1 VAKVYSKSTRSQCGK
16 RITPDWGF
24 REDFC
29 DNPALVTFDD
39 LVGSPD
45 FDWVLSFPSLIDSSF
60 KILASRLGGVEVE
73 SVIRLG
79 SEPSL
84 LI

>member
-1 VAKVYSKSTRSQCGK
+1 
-16 RITPDWGF
+16 
-24 REDFC
+24 
-29 DNPALVTFDD
+29 
-39 LVGSPD
+39 
-45 FDWVLSFPSLIDSSF
+45 LIDSSF